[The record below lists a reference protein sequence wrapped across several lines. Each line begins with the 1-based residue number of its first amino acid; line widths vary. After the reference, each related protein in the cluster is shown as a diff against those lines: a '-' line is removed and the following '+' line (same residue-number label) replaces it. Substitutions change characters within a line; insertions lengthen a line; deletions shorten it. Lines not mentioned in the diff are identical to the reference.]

1 MLKYAEGRV
10 FIEVCWG
17 YNQQGLCVPLRA
29 SLGSEWGQALW
40 NPELLREAS
49 GFGILMQAG
58 QASVATVSLRF
69 Y

>member
-1 MLKYAEGRV
+1 MLKAASLLKFAG
-10 FIEVCWG
+10 G

-29 SLGSEWGQALW
+29 SLGLGWGQALW
-40 NPELLREAS
+40 KPGLLREAS

-58 QASVATVSLRF
+58 QASVATLSLRF